1 MNVYLYCLQVLF
13 MYNSIVI
20 NIICCFIKKIVKCH
34 LQCIVIHLNID
45 IFWSLFLLYIK
56 EYWNGLVLTYI
67 ICSHHD
73 IAEILQKLELNTNQ
87 SIHFIWMPSNNLYII
102 FSMFYGLCLTP
113 TFAVFQLYHGV
124 NKLCK

>member
-45 IFWSLFLLYIK
+45 IF
-56 EYWNGLVLTYI
+56 
-67 ICSHHD
+67 
-73 IAEILQKLELNTNQ
+73 
-87 SIHFIWMPSNNLYII
+87 
-102 FSMFYGLCLTP
+102 
-113 TFAVFQLYHGV
+113 
-124 NKLCK
+124 